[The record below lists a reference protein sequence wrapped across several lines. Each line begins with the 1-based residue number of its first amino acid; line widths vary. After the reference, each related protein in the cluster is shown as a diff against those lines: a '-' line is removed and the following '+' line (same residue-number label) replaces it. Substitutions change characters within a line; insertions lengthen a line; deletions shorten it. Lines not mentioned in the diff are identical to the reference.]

1 MVNRFDKEDEKNVD
15 TVGVDNY
22 QAAYD
27 ATRYL
32 IQTGHRRIALGCGS
46 EELYLYRERYRGY
59 REALEDAGI
68 SYDDGLV
75 MRETYSQECF
85 YQLTKKLMSGCDFC
99 LE

>member
-1 MVNRFDKEDEKNVD
+1 M
-15 TVGVDNY
+15 
-22 QAAYD
+22 
-27 ATRYL
+27 

-85 YQLTKKLMSGCDFC
+85 YQLTKIDVGRRSPDAIFALSDPIAFSDHACVT
-99 LE
+99 